1 MKVRMEIGFP
11 ARGRTICSGELIRIL
26 FEFLPECVESTLFW
40 RRISKDAV
48 RKAVDLADD
57 QASVRAQLPELGLCA
72 FVANGSVLPRESG
85 VSQRPMRSGVPFVSP
100 ETMEVTMELPT
111 GER

>member
-72 FVANGSVLPRESG
+72 LW
-85 VSQRPMRSGVPFVSP
+85 PMVRYSP
-100 ETMEVTMELPT
+100 ENPESLSGRCVPACPLSH
-111 GER
+111 RRQWK